1 MVHFNISNTQKPYS
15 GYLELSLA
23 QCCIG
28 INIILGKILI
38 PEIPIF
44 ALLLLRFT
52 LGFIFI
58 GAYQILGNLSLV
70 RTELRALSLKDWLII
85 FTQALCA
92 GFLFNVLILYGLE
105 HTSATVTGIINS
117 AVPALVAVFSFIIL
131 REKLTLRIGIAILLC
146 IAGIAVLGL
155 GKAIPTDSNQNE
167 LLGILLVLA
176 AIIPEALFT
185 VLAKLLK
192 KPPSPLTTTLLIN
205 FFNMILFIPF
215 AIAAEWGQVKDA
227 SILTISQIF
236 LYSLTGGILFFVFW
250 YRGLA
255 RISAN
260 TAALFMGI
268 MPISTCILA
277 YFTLNE
283 ILGFDD
289 LIGMILVI
297 ISIIVGTRHPMKKHN
312 IKE

>member
-1 MVHFNISNTQKPYS
+1 MKKLSI

-28 INIILGKILI
+28 ANIILGKILI
-38 PEIPIF
+38 SEIPIF
-44 ALLLLRFT
+44 ALLLLRFS
-52 LGFIFI
+52 LGFILI
-58 GAYQILGNLSLV
+58 GSYQIARNFALMQK
-70 RTELRALSLKDWLII
+70 EFKALSAKDWFII
-85 FTQALCA
+85 FAQALCA

-105 HTSATVTGIINS
+105 RTTATVAGIINS

-131 REKLTLRIGIAILLC
+131 REKLTLRISIAILLC
-146 IAGIAVLGL
+146 IIGIAVLGL
-155 GKAIPTDSNQNE
+155 GKATPTDSTHA
-167 LLGILLVLA
+167 LSGIVLVLA
-176 AIIPEALFT
+176 AIVPEALFT

-192 KPPSPLTTTLLIN
+192 KPPSVLTTTLLIN

-215 AIAAEWGQVKDA
+215 AINTEWSQIQNA
-227 SILTISQIF
+227 SLSTLSYIF
-236 LYSLTGGILFFVFW
+236 LYGLTGGILFFVFW

-277 YFTLNE
+277 YFALNE
-283 ILGFDD
+283 TLGWDD
-289 LIGMILVI
+289 LTGMILVI
-297 ISIIVGTRHPMKKHN
+297 ISIIIGTQKSLKK

>member
-1 MVHFNISNTQKPYS
+1 MKKISL

-58 GAYQILGNLSLV
+58 GAYQVLGNFSLV
-70 RTELRALSLKDWLII
+70 RTELSTLSSKDWFII
-85 FTQALCA
+85 FAQALCA
-92 GFLFNVLILYGLE
+92 GFLFNVLVLYGLE
-105 HTSATVTGIINS
+105 YTTATVTGIINS
-117 AVPALVAVFSFIIL
+117 AVPALVAVFSFFIL
-131 REKLTLRIGIAILLC
+131 REKLTLRIGTAILLC
-146 IAGIAVLGL
+146 VVGIAVLGL
-155 GKAIPTDSNQNE
+155 GKAIPIDSNQTE
-167 LLGILLVLA
+167 LLGICLVLA
-176 AIIPEALFT
+176 AIVPEALFT

-192 KPPSPLTTTLLIN
+192 NPPSSLTTTLLIN

-215 AIAAEWGQVKDA
+215 AINAEWGQVKDA
-227 SILTISQIF
+227 SMLVISQIF

-260 TAALFMGI
+260 TAALFMGL

-283 ILGFDD
+283 ILGWDD
-289 LIGMILVI
+289 LVGMILVV
-297 ISIIVGTRHPMKKHN
+297 ISIFIGTHRPTKKQIKSGVTHP
-312 IKE
+312 

>member
-1 MVHFNISNTQKPYS
+1 M
-15 GYLELSLA
+15 GYLQLSLA
-23 QCCIG
+23 QCCFG

-52 LGFIFI
+52 VGFILI
-58 GAYQILGNLSLV
+58 GTYQALGNFSLV
-70 RTELRALSLKDWLII
+70 RTELGTLSSKDWLII
-85 FTQALCA
+85 FAQALCA
-92 GFLFNVLILYGLE
+92 GFLFNVLVLYGLE
-105 HTSATVTGIINS
+105 HTTATVTGIINS

-131 REKLTLRIGIAILLC
+131 REKLTPRIGVAILLC
-146 IAGIAVLGL
+146 ITGIAVLGL

-167 LLGILLVLA
+167 LLGILLILA

-215 AIAAEWGQVKDA
+215 AITAEWGQVKDA
-227 SILTISQIF
+227 SMLTISQIF

-255 RISAN
+255 RVSAN
-260 TAALFMGI
+260 TASLFMGI

-277 YFTLNE
+277 YFALNE
-283 ILGFDD
+283 IVGWDD

-297 ISIIVGTRHPMKKHN
+297 ISIIIGTRHPMKKHN

>member
-1 MVHFNISNTQKPYS
+1 
-15 GYLELSLA
+15 
-23 QCCIG
+23 
-28 INIILGKILI
+28 
-38 PEIPIF
+38 
-44 ALLLLRFT
+44 LLRFT

-58 GAYQILGNLSLV
+58 GTYQIFGNFSLV
-70 RTELRALSLKDWLII
+70 RAELSALSSKDWLII
-85 FTQALCA
+85 FIQALCG
-92 GFLFNVLILYGLE
+92 GFLFNVLILYGLQ

-146 IAGIAVLGL
+146 IVGIAVLGL
-155 GKAIPTDSNQNE
+155 GKATPTDSNQTE

-176 AIIPEALFT
+176 AIVPEALFT

-192 KPPSPLTTTLLIN
+192 KPLSPLTTTLLIN

-215 AIAAEWGQVKDA
+215 TINAEWAQVKDA
-227 SILTISQIF
+227 SMLTISQIL

-277 YFTLNE
+277 YFMLNE
-283 ILGFDD
+283 ILGWDD
-289 LIGMILVI
+289 LTGMVLVI
-297 ISIIVGTRHPMKKHN
+297 ISIIIGTRPQLKKN
-312 IKE
+312 LNLNSKIRNNP

>member
-1 MVHFNISNTQKPYS
+1 MKKLSV

-28 INIILGKILI
+28 INIILGKTLI

-52 LGFIFI
+52 LGFILI
-58 GAYQILGNLSLV
+58 GIYQLFGKFSLV
-70 RTELRALSLKDWLII
+70 RTELSALSAKDMLII
-85 FTQALCA
+85 FAQALCA

-105 HTSATVTGIINS
+105 HTTATVTGIINS

-146 IAGIAVLGL
+146 IIGIAVLGL
-155 GKAIPTDSNQNE
+155 GKAMPTDSNQHE

-176 AIIPEALFT
+176 AIVPEALFT

-192 KPPSPLTTTLLIN
+192 KPPSVLTTTLLIN

-215 AIAAEWGQVKDA
+215 AINVEWNQVKNA
-227 SILTISQIF
+227 SLLTISQIF

-255 RISAN
+255 RTSAN
-260 TAALFMGI
+260 TAALFMGV

-277 YFTLNE
+277 YFALNE
-283 ILGFDD
+283 ILGWDD

-297 ISIIVGTRHPMKKHN
+297 ISIIIGTHNPLKKQAKLKLKN
-312 IKE
+312 EE

>member
-1 MVHFNISNTQKPYS
+1 MKKLSL
-15 GYLELSLA
+15 GYVELSLA

-38 PEIPIF
+38 AETPIF

-52 LGFIFI
+52 LGFILI
-58 GAYQILGNLSLV
+58 GSYQLFGNFSLV
-70 RTELRALSLKDWLII
+70 CTELRALSPKDGIII
-85 FTQALCA
+85 FAQALCA

-105 HTSATVTGIINS
+105 RTTATVTGIINS

-146 IAGIAVLGL
+146 VVGIAVLGL

-167 LLGILLVLA
+167 VLGIFLVLA
-176 AIIPEALFT
+176 AIVPEALFT

-192 KPPSPLTTTLLIN
+192 KPPSVLTMTLLVN

-215 AIAAEWGQVKDA
+215 AIHAEWSQIQNA
-227 SILTISQIF
+227 SLLTISQIF
-236 LYSLTGGILFFVFW
+236 LYGLTGGVLFFVFW

-277 YFTLNE
+277 YFSLNE
-283 ILGFDD
+283 TLGWDD
-289 LIGMILVI
+289 LTGMILVVT
-297 ISIIVGTRHPMKKHN
+297 SIMIGTHHPLKKSAKPKLTHVN
-312 IKE
+312 

>member
-1 MVHFNISNTQKPYS
+1 MKKLSL

-58 GAYQILGNLSLV
+58 GTYQALGNFSLV
-70 RTELRALSLKDWLII
+70 RTELRALSSKDWLII

-105 HTSATVTGIINS
+105 HTTATVTGIINS
-117 AVPALVAVFSFIIL
+117 AVPALVAVFSFLIL

-146 IAGIAVLGL
+146 IVVIAVLGL

-167 LLGILLVLA
+167 LLGILLILA
-176 AIIPEALFT
+176 AIVPEALFT

-215 AIAAEWGQVKDA
+215 AITAEWGQVKDA
-227 SILTISQIF
+227 SMLTISQIF

-277 YFTLNE
+277 YFALNE
-283 ILGFDD
+283 ILGWDD
-289 LIGMILVI
+289 LTGMILVI
-297 ISIIVGTRHPMKKHN
+297 ISIIIGTRKPMKKHK

>member
-1 MVHFNISNTQKPYS
+1 MKKLSL

-28 INIILGKILI
+28 INIILGKTLI

-52 LGFIFI
+52 LGFVFV
-58 GAYQILGNLSLV
+58 GTYQMFGNFSLV
-70 RTELRALSLKDWLII
+70 RTELSRLSPKDWLII

-105 HTSATVTGIINS
+105 HTTATVTGIINS

-131 REKLTLRIGIAILLC
+131 HEKLTLRIGIAILLC
-146 IAGIAVLGL
+146 IVGIAILGF

-167 LLGILLVLA
+167 LLGILLVVA
-176 AIIPEALFT
+176 AIVPEALFT

-215 AIAAEWGQVKDA
+215 AITAEWGQVKDA
-227 SILTISQIF
+227 SMLTISQIF
-236 LYSLTGGILFFVFW
+236 LYGLTGGILFFVFW
-250 YRGLA
+250 YRGLSC
-255 RISAN
+255 ISAN

-277 YFTLNE
+277 YFVLNE
-283 ILGFDD
+283 ILGLDD
-289 LIGMILVI
+289 LIGMLLVI
-297 ISIIVGTRHPMKKHN
+297 ISIIIGTRHPMKKHKV
-312 IKE
+312 KE

>member
-1 MVHFNISNTQKPYS
+1 MKKLSL

-38 PEIPIF
+38 SEIPIF

-52 LGFIFI
+52 LGFIVI
-58 GAYQILGNLSLV
+58 GVYQLFGNFTLV
-70 RTELRALSLKDWLII
+70 KKELNALSAKDGFII
-85 FTQALCA
+85 FAQALCA

-105 HTSATVTGIINS
+105 RTTATVAGIINS

-131 REKLTLRIGIAILLC
+131 REKLTFRMGVAILLC
-146 IAGIAVLGL
+146 IVGIAVLGL

-167 LLGILLVLA
+167 FLGILLISA

-192 KPPSPLTTTLLIN
+192 KPPSVLTITLLIN

-215 AIAAEWGQVKDA
+215 AINAEWGQIGNT
-227 SILTISQIF
+227 SLLTISRIL
-236 LYSLTGGILFFVFW
+236 LYGLGGVLFFVFW
-250 YRGLA
+250 YRGLKK
-255 RISAN
+255 ISAN

-277 YFTLNE
+277 YFVLNE
-283 ILGFDD
+283 ILNWDD

-297 ISIIVGTRHPMKKHN
+297 ASIIIGTHHPLKK
-312 IKE
+312 KE